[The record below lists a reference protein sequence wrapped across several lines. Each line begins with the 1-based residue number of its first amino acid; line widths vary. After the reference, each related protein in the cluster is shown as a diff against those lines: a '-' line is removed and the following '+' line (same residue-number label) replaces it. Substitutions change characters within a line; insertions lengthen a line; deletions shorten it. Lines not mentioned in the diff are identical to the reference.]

1 MSDFIIISKSE
12 YDIAK
17 NAIVLTGKDIENII
31 EHRDSFIKFLTKSVH
46 KYQAD
51 HWNLLDVGKEAETY
65 IAIKTLQDLIASI
78 DGTYEQYKAYM
89 KEEQERK
96 DKENRKKDSL

>member
-51 HWNLLDVGKEAETY
+51 H
-65 IAIKTLQDLIASI
+65 
-78 DGTYEQYKAYM
+78 
-89 KEEQERK
+89 
-96 DKENRKKDSL
+96 